1 MNFQGVA
8 AHKSEAFQMFQ
19 ILRRHVDVGVPN
31 FSRLSQQDPMDA
43 QEVALSSQILVRVEA
58 VAEVVF
64 LEVVRVVT
72 MVLPN
77 QTMCTEQ
84 AEEVLHGLDVCFQ
97 QCVTV
102 QVPQVLY

>member
-1 MNFQGVA
+1 
-8 AHKSEAFQMFQ
+8 MFQ

-31 FSRLSQQDPMDA
+31 FNRLSQQDPMDA
-43 QEVALSSQILVRVEA
+43 QEVALSSQILVQVEA

-72 MVLPN
+72 MALPN

-84 AEEVLHGLDVCFQ
+84 AVEALHGLDVCSH

-102 QVPQVLY
+102 QVPQVLS